1 MAEQENPVPEPAE
14 QRPDAAEEGPNA
26 VEEEV
31 VPVEEEAHDV
41 ESDGTEELSAEDLAI
56 LDDAQQ
62 DLVAEMREDMLRARA
77 ELVNFRNRVE
87 RDRQLNR
94 EATITEVL
102 RALLPAL
109 DDLDRAETHGEL
121 VEGTPMALIAA
132 KLRGAFERFGLSRF
146 GEVGEPFDPSRHE
159 ALFQQPTPGADSET
173 VLDVI
178 DFGYRFGD
186 RVVRPAKVAVAVPV
200 RE

>member
-1 MAEQENPVPEPAE
+1 MAGEDETAPERADDEPKA
-14 QRPDAAEEGPNA
+14 DA
-26 VEEEV
+26 EEV
-31 VPVEEEAHDV
+31 VPVDEAHDADDA
-41 ESDGTEELSAEDLAI
+41 EATLSPEDIEI
-56 LDDAQQ
+56 LDGAQQ

-121 VEGTPMALIAA
+121 AEGTPLAIIAT
-132 KLRGAFERFGLSRF
+132 KLRSSFERFGVTRF
-146 GEVGEPFDPSRHE
+146 GAVGEPFDPARHE
-159 ALFQQPTPGADSET
+159 AIFQKPTPGAERET
-173 VLDVI
+173 VLDVV

-186 RVVRPAKVAVAVPV
+186 RVVRPAKVAVAVPAP
-200 RE
+200 E